1 MVSSRT
7 LVLKATSR
15 GTVRRCIDLSLHCGV
30 APNISAELDRDR
42 SQQHGQMLGQ
52 TAYRERRSQ
61 AQRTEWRREF
71 VRLRGCNFCLC
82 APNSNGS
89 RTAAGDQ
96 ASASLVSHIR
106 PEPFERD
113 EHAPTEADQEIDMRD
128 APQQPAGAPPEP

>member
-30 APNISAELDRDR
+30 APNISAEQDRDR
-42 SQQHGQMLGQ
+42 SQQHGHMLGK

-61 AQRTEWRREF
+61 AQPTEWHRKF

-82 APNSNGS
+82 ASSANGS
-89 RTAAGDQ
+89 RAVARDQ
-96 ASASLVSHIR
+96 ASASLITHIR

-113 EHAPTEADQEIDMRD
+113 EHAPTEADQEVH
-128 APQQPAGAPPEP
+128 